1 MPPVQTQMEILK
13 LVAESG
19 QSTLKALL
27 LLNGGAAVAFLAF
40 LGAVLKEPGLGPEQ
54 AAAFGFVMRCFLVGA
69 FFSVCASATTYLSN
83 LIQSQGW
90 HRSGIGVLVATI
102 ILGIISLG
110 AFFIGGWAAA
120 DAFAITSPPAPCG
133 S

>member
-1 MPPVQTQMEILK
+1 MPPVQTHMEIQK

-19 QSTLKALL
+19 QSALKAML

-69 FFSVCASATTYLSN
+69 FFSVCASGTTYLSN
-83 LIQSQGW
+83 LIQVIGW
-90 HRSGIGVLVATI
+90 PRAGIGVLLFTVL
-102 ILGIISLG
+102 LGIISLG
-110 AFFIGGWAAA
+110 AFFVGGWAAA
-120 DAFAITSPPAPCG
+120 DAFAISSPPAPCG